1 MRIVSGR
8 VIDGKVV
15 VEGATLDEGTT
26 VTIMTPE
33 DDETFELGAEDE
45 AALLASIAEA
55 ERGQVVPAQTVLDRL
70 RRLG

>member
-15 VEGATLDEGTT
+15 VEGVALDEGTT
-26 VTIMTPE
+26 VTVMAPE

-45 AALLASIAEA
+45 AALLASLAEA

-70 RRLG
+70 RRHG